1 MFNFFGSS
9 KPVIVEKEKPK
20 TWGDHTFNFSLRT
33 HGESMYQ
40 TSVLYAEATCENGLP
55 IPIVCKWFR
64 VKGNRTYQIEE
75 ISSNIYQ
82 LNAEDIGCMIKVEAT
97 TINAEE
103 GEGQAFG

>member
-1 MFNFFGSS
+1 MDASLFLGSQS
-9 KPVIVEKEKPK
+9 CIWDLLHLLWKSYRPRLPDLQNKS
-20 TWGDHTFNFSLRT
+20 WSDASLRI
-33 HGESMYQ
+33 
-40 TSVLYAEATCENGLP
+40 VLRRATLRRSF
-55 IPIVCKWFR
+55 VCKWFR
-64 VKGNRTYQIEE
+64 VRGNRTYQIEE